1 MAILWPEC
9 SDDSGELA
17 KLRASLKRAGI
28 DAAPLVSIKCSPSE
42 AVVCRASVAV
52 HRRRVG
58 ESLDEILG
66 SVGWELP
73 YLARSRIA
81 PLINDLDLI
90 EYVHFGVEVRN
101 AEATR
106 KLYLAFQPHTATLL
120 ELLQVDPAL
129 LLVAVKWNA
138 ASPEQWRLSEYRDA
152 DTRMI
157 ERMEQAVNLA
167 DDAGWTRAASEL
179 LSAVSWRVGE
189 EGDVI
194 QVVEEGS
201 GRWSIDARVGSLSA
215 NSERC
220 IDKWLAR
227 YNLQRGPITSSV
239 LRIAVGSAKDQTPF
253 ITIYGR

>member
-106 KLYLAFQPHTATLL
+106 KLYLAFPPHTATLL
-120 ELLQVDPAL
+120 EMLQVDPAL

-138 ASPEQWRLSEYRDA
+138 ASPEQW
-152 DTRMI
+152 
-157 ERMEQAVNLA
+157 VNLA